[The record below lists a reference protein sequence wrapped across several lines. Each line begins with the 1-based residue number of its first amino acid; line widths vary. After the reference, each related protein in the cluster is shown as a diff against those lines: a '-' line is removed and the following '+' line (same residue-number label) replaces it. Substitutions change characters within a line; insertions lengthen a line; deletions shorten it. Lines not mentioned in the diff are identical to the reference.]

1 MRMVIEDMHL
11 RPSQRLLVGV
21 AWLSTLAMALLWF
34 LAWDRARWLVIGAA
48 PVLCGVPFGWAL
60 GYISGSWVRIS
71 AHRGISWCLATR
83 GLGRSKQ
90 LGSVELHAADIAE
103 LRLESTLL
111 GRMLGLWDLQIIRRD
126 GQPVPRFRF
135 FQRMDQVAET
145 LHAYL
150 HQKP

>member
-1 MRMVIEDMHL
+1 MRIVIEDMHL

-21 AWLSTLAMALLWF
+21 AGLAVFTTLLLYG
-34 LAWDRARWLVIGAA
+34 LAGRWGIILL
-48 PVLCGVPFGWAL
+48 PFWGVPL
-60 GYISGSWVRIS
+60 GQAIAYVSTSWIRIS
-71 AHRGISWCLATR
+71 AKRGISWCLRTPFGIR
-83 GLGRSKQ
+83 LGE
-90 LGSVELHAADIAE
+90 VELHAADIAE

-135 FQRMDQVAET
+135 FHRMDKVAET

-150 HQKP
+150 HQRD